1 MPVFELRLKCQDFIQ
16 EDRTLIPL
24 HNLQTVMSQ
33 GFELVTAV
41 FSLYLLPY
49 VNMST
54 NVVSPNGIDARYD
67 LVRFDL
73 DGSAHRRKRK
83 LLALFFRLSL

>member
-16 EDRTLIPL
+16 EDTLIPL
-24 HNLQTVMSQ
+24 HNLQTEISQ

-54 NVVSPNGIDARYD
+54 NVISPNGIDARYD
-67 LVRFDL
+67 LVHFDL
-73 DGSAHRRKRK
+73 DGSAHHRKRK